1 MTGPG
6 PNPANLASAYKFG
19 EFTLDTERGT
29 LLKDGAEIKLRPK
42 SYKLLVYLLQRPGKL
57 VSRDELMTAIW
68 GQTVVTED
76 SITHCVIDI
85 RKAIGD
91 AEQQMIRTIPKRGY
105 ILELD
110 VTTQAVR
117 HDGAGEPAGNP
128 DIGISGRGIALAAT
142 ILLALLTLGG
152 VWWQIDRSGTEAT
165 DSGNDARVAP
175 ANSIAVLPFVDLSA
189 NQDQRY
195 FAEGISEEVI
205 HLLAQAPDLLVI
217 ARTSSF
223 SFGENTPDIATVAKV
238 LNVAHILEGSV
249 RRSEDRFRVTAQL
262 VDATTSAHVWSRV
275 YERDLDDILEVQR
288 DIATAVAAQLK
299 STLTRIVDDDSP
311 HNIKAYE
318 LFLQANFF
326 FNRRGPGDAER
337 ARDYYQEA
345 TQLDPGFARAWAG
358 LAGAYQV
365 MIGDGLISSDKGLA
379 KLKAA
384 SERALE
390 LDPSLPEAHIRMA
403 NYLWRAGQRDDAR
416 QHQKIAFD
424 RGPTN
429 SLVLAVR
436 AGSADQIEEAI
447 ELQQR
452 AVAIDPL
459 SGTNRANLANYLV
472 EAGRFDEALQTF
484 AIARDLAPGNADK
497 FAADITR
504 VLILQARF
512 DEALASTRARP
523 DDADRQQALVMIHQA
538 LDQPSMADAELK
550 KLAAGQDAG
559 TFVRLAEI
567 QAFQGDSE
575 QAYALLEQARE
586 QIREMSARGD
596 SVWDSL
602 VRIDDSRFLIPLHDD
617 PRWQPLIDSLPW

>member
-1 MTGPG
+1 MSPSSSASPPVYSFGDFVL
-6 PNPANLASAYKFG
+6 NLG
-19 EFTLDTERGT
+19 RGA
-29 LLKDGAEIKLRPK
+29 LFKDGTEIQLRPK
-42 SYKLLVYLLQRPGKL
+42 SFEVLRYLVERSGKL

-91 AEQQMIRTIPKRGY
+91 AAQQMIRTIPKRGY

-110 VTTQAVR
+110 VTTEAVQ
-117 HDGAGEPAGNP
+117 HDGDGEPVGKP
-128 DIGISGRGIALAAT
+128 GIGISGRGIALVAT
-142 ILLALLTLGG
+142 MLLALLTLGV
-152 VWWQIDRSGTEAT
+152 VWWQIDRSDTEPT
-165 DSGNDARVAP
+165 DSGNHISAAP

-189 NQDQRY
+189 EQDQRY

-205 HLLAQAPDLLVI
+205 HLLAQAPGLLVI

-223 SFGENTPDIATVAKV
+223 SFGENTPDIATVAKI
-238 LNVAHILEGSV
+238 LNVAHVLEGSV
-249 RRSEDRFRVTAQL
+249 RRSGDQFRVTAQL

-299 STLTRIVDDDSP
+299 STLTRIVDDNSP

-318 LFLQANFF
+318 LFMQANFF

-337 ARDYYQEA
+337 AREYYQEA

-365 MIGDGLISSDKGLA
+365 TIGDGPISSDEGLA
-379 KLKAA
+379 RLKAA

-390 LDPSLPEAHIRMA
+390 LDPSLPEAHIRMS
-403 NYLWRAGQRDDAR
+403 NYLWRAGQRDAAR
-416 QHQKIAFD
+416 QHQNIASEL
-424 RGPTN
+424 GPTN

-447 ELQQR
+447 ELQRR

-459 SGTNRANLANYLV
+459 SGTNRTNLAHYLV

-484 AIARDLAPGNADK
+484 AIARDLAPGNADRV
-497 FAADITR
+497 AAEIGR
-504 VLILQARF
+504 VLILQGRF
-512 DEALASTRARP
+512 DEALASTKTRP
-523 DDADRQQALVMIHQA
+523 DDADRQQTLVMIYQA
-538 LDQPSMADAELK
+538 LDRPLMADAELK
-550 KLAAGQDAG
+550 KLAAGRTAG
-559 TFVRLAEI
+559 TLVRLAEI

-575 QAYALLEQARE
+575 QAFALLEQASE
-586 QIREMSARGD
+586 QIQEMSARGE
-596 SVWDSL
+596 SAWDSM
-602 VRIDDSRFLIPLHDD
+602 VRIDRSRFLISLHDD
-617 PRWQPLIDSLPW
+617 PRWQPLSDGLPW